1 MHSFPVIHQA
11 HAYPCSVW
19 RSGGEEIV
27 ERIYFSLRP
36 SPTVK
41 VDFLDQRIQDPRQR
55 PVSLLRNRHVQISEL
70 RFFNLKTGVGIKT
83 FLGKDTG
90 SYQKIAEFN
99 KQEPLYRSLS
109 GIDLIKKIAEMR
121 NERIDFTMRN
131 YGLNSMIYHCI
142 LRMNDSTISVY
153 EEPIQFCFL

>member
-1 MHSFPVIHQA
+1 M
-11 HAYPCSVW
+11 
-19 RSGGEEIV
+19 
-27 ERIYFSLRP
+27 IYYRATENIYCKAFNALN
-36 SPTVK
+36 
-41 VDFLDQRIQDPRQR
+41 
-55 PVSLLRNRHVQISEL
+55 VSRADCTADAI
-70 RFFNLKTGVGIKT
+70 FNLKNGVGIKT